1 MSATYSLQPIEYTN
15 VNLFVPVSSW
25 LVSHN
30 SPATLFFVLMMADGF
45 GTRRFVPPAGT
56 SVKLSFVKSRAPV
69 VGSNA
74 TLISRTAVALAP
86 VEDKSL
92 FKVDLTAADTATL
105 ITGGI
110 TLSVT
115 VSGVEYTSNIPNIIV
130 KNMNQPGF

>member
-1 MSATYSLQPIEYTN
+1 MSATYSLQPIEFTN
-15 VNLFVPVSSW
+15 VNLFVPMSSW
-25 LVSHN
+25 QVLHN
-30 SPATLFFVLMMADGF
+30 TPTTLSFMLLMIDGF
-45 GTRRFVPPAGT
+45 GTRRFIPPPGT
-56 SVKLSFVKSRAPV
+56 AVKLSFIKSRAPV

-74 TLISRTAVALAP
+74 QLISRTAVALAP
-86 VEDKSL
+86 TEDKSL

-115 VSGVEYTSNIPNIIV
+115 VSGVEYLTNIPNIVV